1 LTKSLIDTDILSFY
15 FKGDSKVIDAVSKYF
30 QSFTALNISIIT
42 YFEITGG
49 LMHKKAQS
57 QLNDFEIFAA
67 SNNLISISKTSA
79 KISGEV
85 YAELRKQGIT
95 IGTSDL
101 LIAGIALEN
110 NLTLVT
116 NNEKHYSHIKA
127 LRIENWKL

>member
-1 LTKSLIDTDILSFY
+1 
-15 FKGDSKVIDAVSKYF
+15 
-30 QSFTALNISIIT
+30 
-42 YFEITGG
+42 
-49 LMHKKAQS
+49 MHKKAQS

-67 SNNLISISKTSA
+67 SNNLVSISKTSA
-79 KISGEV
+79 KISGQV

-116 NNEKHYSHIKA
+116 NNEKHYSHIKD